1 MVLNYQEELS
11 LAVKAASEAGRL
23 IRDKIYRHQ
32 VTETKSCL
40 SDLVT
45 EVDRE
50 AEGCI
55 VKLLKQHFPD
65 HAIIGEEQQ
74 GNSVGAP
81 GGTLTWYVD
90 PLDGTTNFVFGIPF
104 CAVSIALADQGMPV
118 LGVVHDPLRDETFT
132 AVQGGGAYLNGAPI
146 VVDTT
151 IATLERS
158 LLVTGYPGNIA
169 NRPRMHQVNYKQV
182 LDCCNN
188 LRALGSAALELAYVA
203 GGRLTGFW
211 EVALRPWDVAAGM
224 VLVQEASGSV
234 SDLAGQ
240 PLPLAE
246 TVDIAATNGLIHQEL
261 LTCLAWQGE
270 GSCWTSNAQAV
281 L

>member
-1 MVLNYQEELS
+1 MTIKYQEELS
-11 LAVKAASEAGRL
+11 LAVQAARKAGRL
-23 IRDKIYRHQ
+23 INNKLYRHQ

-50 AEGCI
+50 AESCI
-55 VKLLKQHFPD
+55 VQLLKQHFPG

-74 GNSVGAP
+74 GNCTGEP
-81 GGTLTWYVD
+81 GGNMTWYVD
-90 PLDGTTNFVFGIPF
+90 PLDGTTNFVFGVPF
-104 CAVSIALADQGMPV
+104 CAVSIALAEDGVPV
-118 LGVVHDPLRDETFT
+118 LGVVHDPLREETFT
-132 AVQGGGAYLNGAPI
+132 ALQGGGARLNGSTI
-146 VVDTT
+146 NVDKT
-151 IATLERS
+151 IATLEHS

-169 NRPRMHQVNYKQV
+169 NRPRMHQVNYTQV

-224 VLVQEASGSV
+224 VLVQEADGTV
-234 SDLAGQ
+234 SNLAGQ
-240 PLPLAE
+240 PLQLAE
-246 TVDIAATNGLIHQEL
+246 DVDIVATNGLIHQEL
-261 LTCLAWQGE
+261 LTCLTG
-270 GSCWTSNAQAV
+270 
-281 L
+281 